1 MGKMVEHVGTC
12 GNMWEY
18 LGGKN
23 EIFNFPGDLM
33 GIIGILEDVI
43 GCITGFNREQHVAG
57 MQMS

>member
-1 MGKMVEHVGTC
+1 MGTC